1 MNMHH
6 PIFVREMQASMRLA
20 RTPWLLM
27 ILTLLLGLGLAA
39 FGAMATSDRGNP
51 AELGQGIFQVFFS
64 VAYIVAMICGP
75 AISSAMVASEREGRT
90 WEALVL
96 SGLSPQKIAK
106 EKFLA
111 GLASSGLYIVALSPV
126 AGLSFL
132 FGGVSASEVFLGFVV
147 LFAVACL
154 ASLLGTALS
163 AVWKQQR
170 GATMATL
177 TASIVFGGLL
187 FALFGFASSFAMHD
201 KWHAVPEA
209 HPIWL
214 PLAWVRAP
222 FGVDYVLLLICM
234 PIILFGTAGWFFY
247 ETAVAH
253 MKEDT
258 DDRASGYRRWF
269 LWCVPALGFAAMC
282 PVLVTNSDR
291 NRVGLAVVGGLLFF
305 GFSFAAL
312 LLLGAEPVTASK
324 RVLMRIVRGAGP
336 RTLGHPGLIT
346 TIGMFLGVSLVTA
359 TAMVIGVIATLGAS
373 EGRMRDLGQVTS
385 AYAYGGAFFLFVGG
399 LLALLRARG
408 SNALIARLATVG
420 VVVAAALGPP
430 IFLLI
435 MKATTDGAT
444 NTLVPLASPSPL
456 YVVAMFDALD
466 SSLGSRDAD
475 VFAGVVCIAGW
486 AAVGAMLFG
495 FAFMRARRA
504 RSGADAKP
512 VA

>member
-1 MNMHH
+1 MNLHH

-27 ILTLLLGLGLAA
+27 ILTLVLGLGLAA

-51 AELGQGIFQVFFS
+51 AELGQGIFQAFFS
-64 VAYIVAMICGP
+64 VGYLVAMIFGP

-90 WEALVL
+90 WEALIL

-111 GLASSGLYIVALSPV
+111 GLASSGLYIIALSPI

-132 FGGVSASEVFLGFVV
+132 FGGVSATEVFLGFVV

-170 GATMATL
+170 GATIATL
-177 TASIVFGGLL
+177 TASIMFGGLL
-187 FALFGFASSFAMHD
+187 FALFGFGSSFAMHD
-201 KWHAVPEA
+201 KWHAIPEA

-222 FGVDYVLLLICM
+222 FGADYVLLLICM
-234 PIILFGTAGWFFY
+234 PVILFGTAGWFLY

-269 LWCVPALGFAAMC
+269 LWSVPALGFAAMC
-282 PVLVTNSDR
+282 PVLVADSDR
-291 NRVGLAVVGGLLFF
+291 NRVGLAVVGGVLFF
-305 GFSFAAL
+305 GFTFAAL

-324 RVLMRIVRGAGP
+324 RVLMRLARQASRRSIAN
-336 RTLGHPGLIT
+336 PGLVT
-346 TIGMFLGVSLVTA
+346 TIGMFLGVSLATA
-359 TAMVIGVIATLGAS
+359 TAMMLGVIATLGS
-373 EGRMRDLGQVTS
+373 SGNSLRNLGQVMS
-385 AYAYGGAFFLFVGG
+385 AYAYGAAFFLFVGG
-399 LLALLRARG
+399 LLAVLRARG
-408 SNALIARLATVG
+408 SNALLARLITVG

-444 NTLVPLASPSPL
+444 GDLVPLASPSPL
-456 YVVAMFDALD
+456 YVAAMFDALE
-466 SSLGSRDAD
+466 SSYRSHDAD
-475 VFAGVVCIAGW
+475 LYAGILCIAGW
-486 AAVGAMLFG
+486 AAVGTALFG
-495 FAFMRARRA
+495 FAYMRARRLRA
-504 RSGADAKP
+504 LANQ
-512 VA
+512 

>member
-1 MNMHH
+1 MNTNH

-27 ILTLLLGLGLAA
+27 ILTLVLGLGLAA
-39 FGAMATSDRGNP
+39 VGAMATSERGNP
-51 AELGQGIFQVFFS
+51 AELGQGIFQAFFS
-64 VAYIVAMICGP
+64 LGYVVAMICGP

-96 SGLSPQKIAK
+96 SGLAPQKIAK
-106 EKFLA
+106 EKFLS
-111 GLASSGLYIVALSPV
+111 GLASSGLYIIALSPV

-132 FGGVSASEVFLGFVV
+132 FGGVSATEVFLGFVV

-170 GATMATL
+170 GATIATL
-177 TASIVFGGLL
+177 TASIMFGGLL
-187 FALFGFASSFAMHD
+187 FALFGFGSSFAMHD

-222 FGVDYVLLLICM
+222 FGLDYVLLLICM

-258 DDRASGYRRWF
+258 DDRASGYRNWF
-269 LWCVPALGFAAMC
+269 LWSVPALGFAAMC
-282 PVLVTNSDR
+282 PVLVADGDR

-305 GFSFAAL
+305 AFTFAAL
-312 LLLGAEPVTASK
+312 LLLGAEPVSASK
-324 RVLMRIVRGAGP
+324 RVLIR
-336 RTLGHPGLIT
+336 LGRRVGRQPLGRPGLVT
-346 TIGMFLGVSLVTA
+346 TIGMFLAVSLATA
-359 TAMVIGVIATLGAS
+359 TAMMLAVIATLGAS
-373 EGRMRDLGQVTS
+373 GSRMRELGQVAS
-385 AYAYGGAFFLFVGG
+385 AYAYGAAFFLFVGG

-408 SNALIARLATVG
+408 TNALIARLVTVG
-420 VVVAAALGPP
+420 TVVAAALGPP

-435 MKATTDGAT
+435 MKATTDGST
-444 NTLVPLASPSPL
+444 SDLVPLASPSPL
-456 YVVAMFDALD
+456 YVAAMFDALE
-466 SSLGSRDAD
+466 SSYRSQDGNL
-475 VFAGVVCIAGW
+475 FAGVLCIAGW
-486 AAVGAMLFG
+486 ATVGTVLFG
-495 FAFMRARRA
+495 AAWVRSRKRALT
-504 RSGADAKP
+504 
-512 VA
+512 

>member
-1 MNMHH
+1 MNH

-27 ILTLLLGLGLAA
+27 ILTLVLGLGLAA

-51 AELGQGIFQVFFS
+51 AELGQGIFQAFFS
-64 VAYIVAMICGP
+64 VGYVVAMICGP

-90 WEALVL
+90 WEALIL

-106 EKFLA
+106 EKFPS

-126 AGLSFL
+126 AGLAFL
-132 FGGVSASEVFLGFVV
+132 FGGVSATEVFLGFVV

-170 GATMATL
+170 GATIATL
-177 TASIVFGGLL
+177 TASIMFGGLL
-187 FALFGFASSFAMHD
+187 FMLFGFASSFAMHD

-222 FGVDYVLLLICM
+222 FGVDYVLLLVCM
-234 PIILFGTAGWFFY
+234 PVILFGTAGWFFY

-253 MKEDT
+253 MKEET

-269 LWCVPALGFAAMC
+269 LWSVPALGFAALC
-282 PVLVTNSDR
+282 PVLVAGSDR
-291 NRVGLAVVGGLLFF
+291 NRVGLAVVGALLFF

-324 RVLMRIVRGAGP
+324 RVLVRLARLGKANALGQP
-336 RTLGHPGLIT
+336 GLVTTLG
-346 TIGMFLGVSLVTA
+346 MFMAVSLVTA
-359 TAMVIGVIATLGAS
+359 ISMLLGVTAMLGSNDA
-373 EGRMRDLGQVTS
+373 RMRDLGQVMS
-385 AYAYGGAFFLFVGG
+385 AFGYGAGFFLFVGG
-399 LLALLRARG
+399 LLAYLRARG
-408 SNALIARLATVG
+408 TGALIARLVTVG

-435 MKATTDGAT
+435 MKATTDGST
-444 NTLVPLASPSPL
+444 SELVPLASPSPL
-456 YVVAMFDALD
+456 YVAAMFDALD
-466 SSLGSRDAD
+466 KTSYSGVHDFD
-475 VFAGVVCIAGW
+475 IVAGVFWIAAWTVIGT
-486 AAVGAMLFG
+486 GLFG
-495 FAFMRARRA
+495 FAHLRTQRQRAQ
-504 RSGADAKP
+504 STT
-512 VA
+512 